1 MINALTI
8 LFCLTLIYLAVTTR
22 LPAYVLILVL
32 QGLLVAGVH
41 TLAFF
46 NDLAWSHVIVAAG
59 VLLVRTYLI
68 PTYIAKII
76 RDLDMRHGDSTR
88 RYHPG
93 FLIQMIAVIIGAFIV
108 SHQLSLQLSPQT
120 PVSVIPLGAAI
131 AGMAAGGLLI
141 IRRRLLLA
149 HIVGFLIIENG
160 LFLLSI
166 GVQAE
171 MPWMIELA
179 GFLDLF
185 VLVFLMGIA
194 MNHLKTH
201 FPEGE
206 SDDLTG
212 LRE

>member
-22 LPAYVLILVL
+22 LSAYVLILVL
-32 QGLLVAGVH
+32 QGILVAGVH

-46 NDLAWSHVIVAAG
+46 DDFAWSHVVVAAG
-59 VLLVRTYLI
+59 VLLIRTYLI
-68 PTYIAKII
+68 PRYIARII
-76 RDLDMRHGDSTR
+76 RDLDMRHGDNTR

-93 FLIQMIAVIIGAFIV
+93 FLIQMAAVVVGAFV
-108 SHQLSLQLSPQT
+108 LSNYLSQLT
-120 PVSVIPLGAAI
+120 PVNVVPLGAAI

-141 IRRRLLLA
+141 ARRSLLLA
-149 HIVGFLIIENG
+149 HVIGFLIIENG

-185 VLVFLMGIA
+185 VLIFLMGIA

>member
-8 LFCLTLIYLAVTTR
+8 LFCHTLIYLAVSTR
-22 LPAYVLILVL
+22 LSAYVLILVL
-32 QGLLVAGVH
+32 QGMLVAGVH

-46 NDLAWSHVIVAAG
+46 NDFAWSHVVVAAA
-59 VLLVRTYLI
+59 VLLIRTFLI
-68 PTYIAKII
+68 PSYIAKII
-76 RDLDMRHGDSTR
+76 RDLDMSHGDNTR

-93 FLIQMIAVIIGAFIV
+93 FLIQMATVVVGAFVIA
-108 SHQLSLQLSPQT
+108 HYLSAHAQ
-120 PVSVIPLGAAI
+120 VNVVPLGAAI

-141 IRRRLLLA
+141 MRRRLLLA
-149 HIVGFLIIENG
+149 HVVGFLIIENG
-160 LFLLSI
+160 LFLLTI

-185 VLVFLMGIA
+185 VLIFLMGIA

>member
-1 MINALTI
+1 MINAFTI

-22 LPAYVLILVL
+22 LSAYVLILVL
-32 QGLLVAGVH
+32 QGMLVAGVH

-46 NDLAWSHVIVAAG
+46 NDFAWSHVVVAAG
-59 VLLVRTYLI
+59 VLLIRTFLI
-68 PTYIAKII
+68 PVYITKII
-76 RDLDMRHGDSTR
+76 RDLDLRHGDSTR
-88 RYHPG
+88 HYHPG
-93 FLIQMIAVIIGAFIV
+93 FLIQMAAVIVGAFV
-108 SHQLSLQLSPQT
+108 LSNYLSRLT
-120 PVSVIPLGAAI
+120 PVNVVPLGAAI

-141 IRRRLLLA
+141 VRRRLLLA
-149 HIVGFLIIENG
+149 HVVGFLIIENG
-160 LFLLSI
+160 LFLLAI

-201 FPEGE
+201 FPEGG

>member
-1 MINALTI
+1 MINALAI

-22 LPAYVLILVL
+22 LSAYVLILVL
-32 QGLLVAGVH
+32 QGVLVAGVH

-46 NDLAWSHVIVAAG
+46 HDFAWSHAVVAAG
-59 VLLVRTYLI
+59 VLLIRTILI
-68 PTYIAKII
+68 PAYIAKIM

-93 FLIQMIAVIIGAFIV
+93 FLLQMGTLIVGAFV
-108 SHQLSLQLSPQT
+108 LSHQLSQIA
-120 PVSVIPLGAAI
+120 PVNVVPLGAAI
-131 AGMAAGGLLI
+131 AGLAAGGLLI
-141 IRRRLLLA
+141 VRRRLLLA
-149 HIVGFLIIENG
+149 HVVGFLIIENG
-160 LFLLSI
+160 LFLLGL
-166 GVQAE
+166 GVRAE

-185 VLVFLMGIA
+185 VLIFLMGIA

-201 FPEGE
+201 FPEGG
-206 SDDLTG
+206 SDELTG

>member
-1 MINALTI
+1 MINVLTI
-8 LFCLTLIYLAVTTR
+8 LFCFTLIYLAVSTR
-22 LPAYVLILVL
+22 LSAYVLILVL
-32 QGLLVAGVH
+32 QGALVAGVH

-46 NDLAWSHVIVAAG
+46 RDFSWSHVVVAAG
-59 VLLVRTYLI
+59 VLLVRTIMI
-68 PTYIAKII
+68 PTYIAKIM
-76 RDLDMRHGDSTR
+76 RDLDMSHGDRTR

-93 FLIQMIAVIIGAFIV
+93 FLVQMVAVIVGAFV
-108 SHQLSLQLSPQT
+108 LSHQLSRFA
-120 PVSVIPLGAAI
+120 PVNVVPLGAAI

-141 IRRRLLLA
+141 VRRRLLLA
-149 HIVGFLIIENG
+149 HVVGFLIIENG
-160 LFLLSI
+160 LFLLGL

-171 MPWMIELA
+171 MPWTIELA

-201 FPEGE
+201 FPEGG
-206 SDDLTG
+206 SDELTG

>member
-32 QGLLVAGVH
+32 QGFLVAGVH
-41 TLAFF
+41 ALAFF
-46 NDLAWSHVIVAAG
+46 NDFAWSHVVVATG
-59 VLLVRTYLI
+59 VLVFRTYLI
-68 PTYIAKII
+68 PNYIARII
-76 RDLDMRHGDSTR
+76 RDLDMRHGDDTR

-93 FLIQMIAVIIGAFIV
+93 FLIQMATVVIGAFVV
-108 SHQLSLQLSPQT
+108 SHQLSLQTQ
-120 PVSVIPLGAAI
+120 VNVIPLGAAI
-131 AGMAAGGLLI
+131 AGMGAGGLLI

-160 LFLLSI
+160 LFLLTI
-166 GVQAE
+166 GIQTE

>member
-1 MINALTI
+1 MINAFTI

-22 LPAYVLILVL
+22 LSAYVLILVL

-46 NDLAWSHVIVAAG
+46 NDFAWSHVVIAAG
-59 VLLVRTYLI
+59 VLVIRTWLI
-68 PTYIAKII
+68 PSYIVKII
-76 RDLDMRHGDSTR
+76 RDLDMRHGDNTR

-93 FLIQMIAVIIGAFIV
+93 FLIQMAAVVIGAFVV
-108 SHQLSLQLSPQT
+108 SHQLSRQT
-120 PVSVIPLGAAI
+120 PVSVITLGAAI

-141 IRRRLLLA
+141 MRRRLLLA

-160 LFLLSI
+160 LFLLAI
-166 GVQAE
+166 GIQAE

-206 SDDLTG
+206 SDDLTE

>member
-1 MINALTI
+1 MINACTI

-22 LPAYVLILVL
+22 LSAYVLILVL
-32 QGLLVAGVH
+32 QGILVAGVH

-46 NDLAWSHVIVAAG
+46 NDFAWSHVIVAAG
-59 VLLVRTYLI
+59 VLLVRTFLI
-68 PTYIAKII
+68 PSYIAKIM
-76 RDLDMRHGDSTR
+76 RDLDMRHSDNTR

-93 FLIQMIAVIIGAFIV
+93 FLIQIAMVIVGAFV
-108 SHQLSLQLSPQT
+108 LSNYLSQLT
-120 PVSVIPLGAAI
+120 PVNVVPLGAAI

-141 IRRRLLLA
+141 MRRRLLLA

-160 LFLLSI
+160 LFLLTI

>member
-22 LPAYVLILVL
+22 LSAYVLILVL
-32 QGLLVAGVH
+32 QGMLVAGVH

-46 NDLAWSHVIVAAG
+46 NDFAWSHVIVAAG

-68 PTYIAKII
+68 PVYIAKII

-93 FLIQMIAVIIGAFIV
+93 FLIQMAAVVIGAFV
-108 SHQLSLQLSPQT
+108 LSHQLSLTQT
-120 PVSVIPLGAAI
+120 PVNVIPLGAAI

-141 IRRRLLLA
+141 MRRRLLLA
-149 HIVGFLIIENG
+149 HVVGFLIIENG
-160 LFLLSI
+160 LFLLAI
-166 GVQAE
+166 GVEAE

>member
-8 LFCLTLIYLAVTTR
+8 LFCLTLIYLAVSTR
-22 LPAYVLILVL
+22 LSAYVLILVL
-32 QGLLVAGVH
+32 QGMLVAGVH

-46 NDLAWSHVIVAAG
+46 NDFAWSHVVIAAA
-59 VLLVRTYLI
+59 VLLVRTFLI
-68 PTYIAKII
+68 PSYIAKII
-76 RDLDMRHGDSTR
+76 RDLDMRHGDNTR
-88 RYHPG
+88 RYHPV
-93 FLIQMIAVIIGAFIV
+93 FLIQMATVVVGAFVIA
-108 SHQLSLQLSPQT
+108 HYLST
-120 PVSVIPLGAAI
+120 RAPVNVVPLGAAI

-141 IRRRLLLA
+141 VRRRLLLA

-160 LFLLSI
+160 LFLLAI

-194 MNHLKTH
+194 MNHLKSH